1 MALPLQPSP
10 PTPIHRPPTTDPAA
24 QQPARDLHLDR
35 LVAGLVELDRLGPV
49 HAAEVGSAVLQR
61 ELDLPLRQLRPAL
74 LTALAHR
81 LERVLLEVH
90 VVSVKRLYRRMSD

>member
-1 MALPLQPSP
+1 MPETPLADAVDAYINGGVAAFT
-10 PTPIHRPPTTDPAA
+10 TPGHHRAP
-24 QQPARDLHLDR
+24 
-35 LVAGLVELDRLGPV
+35 GLVELDCLGAV
-49 HAAEVGSAVLQR
+49 HAAEVGTAVLQR

-90 VVSVKRLYRRMSD
+90 GVSVKRLTQRMSD